1 VKGSEGR
8 KARRKALEELLR
20 RDPFLTDWQLADQL
34 GVSVA
39 TIRLDRM
46 ALAIPELRER
56 ARIIAAGTYSEVKAL
71 RGEEVIGDLVEL
83 NLGRD
88 GTSVLMVTDQ
98 MVFSRSQ
105 IMRGHHLFA
114 QANSLAVALVD
125 SDLALTKTAQVSYRR
140 PVKLGDRVMAKAA
153 VTAVEG
159 YRYQVQVNS
168 FVRDELVF
176 SGEFVVVD
184 VAGKGGAKVD

>member
-1 VKGSEGR
+1 
-8 KARRKALEELLR
+8 
-20 RDPFLTDWQLADQL
+20 
-34 GVSVA
+34 
-39 TIRLDRM
+39 M
-46 ALAIPELRER
+46 
-56 ARIIAAGTYSEVKAL
+56 
-71 RGEEVIGDLVEL
+71 EL
-83 NLGRD
+83 NLGRT
-88 GTSVLMVTDQ
+88 GPL
-98 MVFSRSQ
+98 FSWLLTKWSSPAARLC
-105 IMRGHHLFA
+105 GHHLFA
-114 QANSLAVALVD
+114 QANSFAVALVD